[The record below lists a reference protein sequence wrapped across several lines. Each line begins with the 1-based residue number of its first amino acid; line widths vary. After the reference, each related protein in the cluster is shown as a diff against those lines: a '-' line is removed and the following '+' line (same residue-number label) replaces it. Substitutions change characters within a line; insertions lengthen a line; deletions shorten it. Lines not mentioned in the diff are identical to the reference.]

1 MEHERQRAIQR
12 KLFEDQMR
20 ALEQQ
25 QAAELLSLPVDP
37 NEVTSPNGLHNMALS
52 APTTPPRAPS
62 VVNGIR
68 PSPTAAGTRDAYY
81 LHEHQM
87 HATAL
92 SSAMNKA
99 DKRKSVTYAPSA
111 SVLHPI
117 EGLSAN
123 SGSGLG
129 SMSRAAGAKSMP
141 ASRRTSASAESL
153 EVDDI
158 TGTLKSLALV
168 DTVNGNGQHS
178 VSHPQGILRAM
189 NNRFSEEPGAI
200 GESHQ
205 YGSHGGHA
213 FNAGMMLDQQLDQEM
228 HSVYFFPPILRLLIL
243 SQTR

>member
-20 ALEQQ
+20 VLEQQ

-37 NEVTSPNGLHNMALS
+37 NEVTSPNGLHNLALS

-68 PSPTAAGTRDAYY
+68 PSPTASGIRDAYMM
-81 LHEHQM
+81 HEHQT

-99 DKRKSVTYAPSA
+99 DKRKSVTYAPSPSVLHSNESLSVNSA
-111 SVLHPI
+111 SVLGPM
-117 EGLSAN
+117 A
-123 SGSGLG
+123 
-129 SMSRAAGAKSMP
+129 RTAGAKSMP

-153 EVDDI
+153 EVDDVA
-158 TGTLKSLALV
+158 GTLKSLALV
-168 DTVNGNGQHS
+168 ETGNANGQHS
-178 VSHPQGILRAM
+178 VSQPQSILRGKAS
-189 NNRFSEEPGAI
+189 RFSEDPSVI
-200 GESHQ
+200 GENNQ
-205 YGSHGGHA
+205 FGSHGGNV

-228 HSVYFFPPILRLLIL
+228 HSVYLFSRVFQRLTL
-243 SQTR
+243 SKMQ